1 MCLVLSEPRG
11 GGWSDHVSAVL
22 VPFLLFSTDCEFLE
36 GRTLNQNLPGTVA
49 AYPPAMGQSVK
60 VLRGCVETWP
70 PWPLLSPLE
79 GKWEG
84 PPPSAT
90 EWDW

>member
-36 GRTLNQNLPGTVA
+36 GRTLN
-49 AYPPAMGQSVK
+49 
-60 VLRGCVETWP
+60 
-70 PWPLLSPLE
+70 
-79 GKWEG
+79 
-84 PPPSAT
+84 
-90 EWDW
+90 